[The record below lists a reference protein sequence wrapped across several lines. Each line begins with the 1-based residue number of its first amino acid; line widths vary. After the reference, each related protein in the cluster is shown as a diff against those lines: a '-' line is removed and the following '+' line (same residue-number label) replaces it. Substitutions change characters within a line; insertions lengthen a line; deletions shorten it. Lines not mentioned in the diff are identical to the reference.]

1 MKDDSPN
8 QPTKSKNNNRS
19 GNSKE
24 QDQNDENHH
33 FGPILQ
39 AGTPL
44 PHIKPKGRWSPVN
57 SPDRNTQHGSNN
69 NSNNTNTNK
78 QNHDSGNN
86 SNNDS
91 KQHHRGKRGRRRRE
105 KKGIRPVL
113 HRLNAKLRNRNR
125 RGRDR
130 SRNRQDDSN
139 RENNKYDGAM
149 SELPTITNLTL
160 DI

>member
-1 MKDDSPN
+1 M
-8 QPTKSKNNNRS
+8 NNFYNTS
-19 GNSKE
+19 YIYVFNIYSFFIYDG
-24 QDQNDENHH
+24 
-33 FGPILQ
+33 L
-39 AGTPL
+39 
-44 PHIKPKGRWSPVN
+44 HIKLVPF
-57 SPDRNTQHGSNN
+57 
-69 NSNNTNTNK
+69 TNTNK

-91 KQHHRGKRGRRRRE
+91 KQHHRGKRVRRRRE